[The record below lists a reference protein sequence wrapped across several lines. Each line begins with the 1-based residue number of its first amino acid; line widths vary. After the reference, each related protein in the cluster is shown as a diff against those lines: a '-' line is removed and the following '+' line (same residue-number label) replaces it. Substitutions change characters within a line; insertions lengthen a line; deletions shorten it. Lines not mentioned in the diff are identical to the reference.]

1 MAVLGTSKK
10 KVTTCFLF
18 ARFFVEKSFSPTI
31 QKMKMKWEIFVASLF
46 YLAANGIQRYILE
59 EGPLQSNSVA

>member
-18 ARFFVEKSFSPTI
+18 ARFFVEIQFFSYNSENENEMGNFRCI
-31 QKMKMKWEIFVASLF
+31 AFL
-46 YLAANGIQRYILE
+46 YILG